1 MKVKVCGLT
10 RAEDVAACA
19 RLGID
24 LIGFIFHPQSPRFVR
39 PEQAGALPRGTP
51 GRVGVFVRQSQ
62 REISA
67 CMRTAGLDL
76 AQLHGGQS
84 PGECLDLGPERVLK
98 VLWPQGYPHA
108 RAMQEDLER
117 FAPVCSAFVLDSGLH
132 GGGHGRTID
141 MTWIADLAFPRPWFL
156 AGGLTPDNLEPMLQ
170 ACRPDGVDLNSGV
183 EHSPGIKNHKR
194 IEQCLGRL
202 GARTD
207 SPSPGQDAERRRR

>member
-10 RAEDVAACA
+10 TAEDVAACA

-24 LIGFIFHPQSPRFVR
+24 LTGFIFHPKSPRFVR
-39 PEQAGALPRGTP
+39 PEQAAAFPRSTP
-51 GRVGVFVRQSQ
+51 GRVGVFVRQSPK
-62 REISA
+62 EISA

-84 PGECLDLGPERVLK
+84 PEECQEVGPERVLK

-108 RAMQEDLER
+108 RAMQEDLDR
-117 FAPVCSAFVLDSGLH
+117 FAPVCTAFILDSGQQ

-141 MTWIADLAFPRPWFL
+141 TAWIADLAFPRPWFL

-183 EHSPGIKNHKR
+183 EHSPGIKDHQR
-194 IEQCLGRL
+194 IKQCLGVL
-202 GARTD
+202 GGRIQ
-207 SPSPGQDAERRRR
+207 SPCPGQDAERRR